1 MPLSDIRNV
10 NLLLHCQEK
19 DSMVQHDMR
28 TSSFISDKKG
38 RIPSAARSSLVVL
51 AATLLLSVTGF
62 HLDVTPRPRI
72 IILPPSDYGVPTA
85 IHEGAELSDFQ
96 TKDASELEAASETMS
111 KSAADAL
118 SADAAANEFSIP
130 AREATREFSAPAL
143 SLSADMA
150 APAWL
155 SEIQA
160 YIAEHYSN
168 QELNVSFLADQF
180 HLTISHLS
188 RTYKKLTGTALLDAI
203 HLQRLTAAKSL
214 LLDGSTVSAAAV
226 QVGYLDARALTRA
239 FKRYEG
245 ITPGQYAKAA

>member
-1 MPLSDIRNV
+1 
-10 NLLLHCQEK
+10 
-19 DSMVQHDMR
+19 MVQHDMR

-51 AATLLLSVTGF
+51 ATTLLLSTTGF

-72 IILPPSDYGVPTA
+72 IILSPSDYGVPTA
-85 IHEGAELSDFQ
+85 IHEGADLSDFQ
-96 TKDASELEAASETMS
+96 AKGASDASELETASETMS

-118 SADAAANEFSIP
+118 SADAAA
-130 AREATREFSAPAL
+130 
-143 SLSADMA
+143 
-150 APAWL
+150 PAWL
-155 SEIQA
+155 SEIQT

-168 QELNVSFLADQF
+168 QELNVSFLADEF
-180 HLTISHLS
+180 HLTVSHLS

-203 HLQRLTAAKSL
+203 HLQRLAAAKSL

-245 ITPGQYAKAA
+245 ITPGQYAKEA

>member
-1 MPLSDIRNV
+1 
-10 NLLLHCQEK
+10 
-19 DSMVQHDMR
+19 MVQHDMR

-51 AATLLLSVTGF
+51 ATTLLLSITGF

-96 TKDASELEAASETMS
+96 TKEASDASELEGAGKAMS

-118 SADAAANEFSIP
+118 SADA
-130 AREATREFSAPAL
+130 
-143 SLSADMA
+143 A

>member
-1 MPLSDIRNV
+1 
-10 NLLLHCQEK
+10 
-19 DSMVQHDMR
+19 MVQHDMR

-51 AATLLLSVTGF
+51 ATTLLLSITGF

-96 TKDASELEAASETMS
+96 TKGASDASELEAASETMS
-111 KSAADAL
+111 KSAADAH
-118 SADAAANEFSIP
+118 SADAAANEFS
-130 AREATREFSAPAL
+130 ASAHEATSEFSA
-143 SLSADMA
+143 SVLSADAA

-155 SEIQA
+155 SEIHT

-168 QELNVSFLADQF
+168 QELNVSFLADKF

-203 HLQRLTAAKSL
+203 HLQRLAAAKSL

>member
-1 MPLSDIRNV
+1 
-10 NLLLHCQEK
+10 
-19 DSMVQHDMR
+19 MVQHDMR

-51 AATLLLSVTGF
+51 ATTLLLSITGF

-96 TKDASELEAASETMS
+96 TKGASDASELEAASETMS
-111 KSAADAL
+111 KSAADEFSASAHEATSEFSASVL
-118 SADAAANEFSIP
+118 SADA
-130 AREATREFSAPAL
+130 
-143 SLSADMA
+143 A

-155 SEIQA
+155 SEIHT

-168 QELNVSFLADQF
+168 QELNVSFLADKF

-203 HLQRLTAAKSL
+203 HLQRLAAAKSL